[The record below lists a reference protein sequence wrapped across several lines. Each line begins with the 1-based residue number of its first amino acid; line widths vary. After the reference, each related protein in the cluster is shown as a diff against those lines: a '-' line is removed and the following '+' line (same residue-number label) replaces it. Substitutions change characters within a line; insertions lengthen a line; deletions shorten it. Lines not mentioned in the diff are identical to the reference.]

1 MRRGWMATHYQQR
14 FAWLLLAGLM
24 WLCLPYMVSA
34 DDSYFSIRNADTQL
48 VEGVYLLDATI
59 DFRFSDAAME
69 ALLNGIPLVL
79 EVEIRVERGRKW
91 LWNDT
96 VAALSQRYRLQFH
109 ALSDRYVIHNLNT
122 DQRQSFSQL
131 EEALHVLGEIREFPM
146 LDRRLLTADSDYQAG
161 IRASLVVEE
170 LPTPMRLWAYVSDQW
185 HMNSPWYTWPLL
197 P

>member
-1 MRRGWMATHYQQR
+1 MATRYQLR
-14 FAWLLLAGLM
+14 FARLLPLGLL
-24 WLCLPYMVSA
+24 WLCLPSMVSA
-34 DDSYFSIRNADTQL
+34 DDSYFTIRNADTQL

-79 EVEIRVERGRKW
+79 DIEIRVERGRKW

-122 DQRQSFSQL
+122 DQRQSFTQL
-131 EEALHVLGEIREFPM
+131 EDALYVLGVIREFPM
-146 LDRRLLTADSDYQAG
+146 LDRRLLTAGADYQAG

-185 HMNSPWYTWPLL
+185 HMNSPWYTWRLL